1 MPLVPSILTQSLKA
15 AFIAGETAMENKA
28 KENIK
33 DAKATVSNTDI
44 KNAGGRAFAEIAAP
58 AIDAYIKSGLVTTAV
73 TTVVATTGG
82 PGTGTGAGAG
92 AIT

>member
-1 MPLVPSILTQSLKA
+1 MPLVPSILTAALKD
-15 AFIAGETAMENKA
+15 AFIAGETAMELEA
-28 KENIK
+28 KKNI
-33 DAKATVSNTDI
+33 DPAKQVVTNADV
-44 KNAGGRAFAEIAAP
+44 KLAGGIAFAAIAAP
-58 AIDAYIKSGLVTTAV
+58 AIDVYIKSGLVTTAV

>member
-1 MPLVPSILTQSLKA
+1 
-15 AFIAGETAMENKA
+15 
-28 KENIK
+28 
-33 DAKATVSNTDI
+33 
-44 KNAGGRAFAEIAAP
+44 
-58 AIDAYIKSGLVTTAV
+58 LVTTAV